1 MLLRRHRAS
10 LPDVDPAFNKTP
22 RETMDPAFTD
32 LNLTNAEAEEQVKD
46 VTETQAERVGDDLG
60 PLSGPGEITDDPG
73 PTVENLFDPS
83 LHNAEKVLEHA
94 AALDAEG
101 LEALTKAET
110 AGKTRKGVLEA
121 LAKFSAEKEQ
131 EGEPGTPG
139 DTEAPD
145 PGEDPSK
152 DGEELF

>member
-22 RETMDPAFTD
+22 HETMDLAFTGK
-32 LNLTNAEAEEQVKD
+32 E
-46 VTETQAERVGDDLG
+46 
-60 PLSGPGEITDDPG
+60 G
-73 PTVENLFDPS
+73 PTVENLFDPG
-83 LHNAEKVLEHA
+83 LHNIEKVLEHA
-94 AALDAEG
+94 AALDVDELA
-101 LEALTKAET
+101 ALIQAET
-110 AGKTRKGVLEA
+110 AGKSRKGVLEA

-131 EGEPGTPG
+131 EAEPGTPG

-152 DGEELF
+152 DDEGLF

>member
-1 MLLRRHRAS
+1 MLLRRHRSS

-22 RETMDPAFTD
+22 HETMDPAFTD
-32 LNLTNAEAEEQVKD
+32 K
-46 VTETQAERVGDDLG
+46 G
-60 PLSGPGEITDDPG
+60 G

-94 AALDAEG
+94 AALDADE
-101 LEALTKAET
+101 LAALTQAET
-110 AGKTRKGVLEA
+110 AGKSRKGVLEA

-131 EGEPGTPG
+131 EDAPGTPG
-139 DTEAPD
+139 DPEAPD
-145 PGEDPSK
+145 PGDTPPK

>member
-10 LPDVDPAFNKTP
+10 LPDVDPAFDKTP
-22 RETMDPAFTD
+22 HETVDPAFID
-32 LNLTNAEAEEQVKD
+32 PNLANAEAKEQV
-46 VTETQAERVGDDLG
+46 
-60 PLSGPGEITDDPG
+60 SGEGS

-94 AALDAEG
+94 ASLDAGE
-101 LEALTKAET
+101 LAALTQAEA
-110 AGKTRKGVLEA
+110 AGKSRKGVLEA

-131 EGEPGTPG
+131 EEAPGTSG
-139 DTEAPD
+139 DPEAPD
-145 PGEDPSK
+145 PGDTPSK

>member
-22 RETMDPAFTD
+22 HETVDPAFTD
-32 LNLTNAEAEEQVKD
+32 PNLTGA
-46 VTETQAERVGDDLG
+46 
-60 PLSGPGEITDDPG
+60 PG

-94 AALDAEG
+94 ASLDAGE
-101 LEALTKAET
+101 LAALTQAEA
-110 AGKTRKGVLEA
+110 AGKSRKGVLEA

-131 EGEPGTPG
+131 EEAPGTSG
-139 DTEAPD
+139 DPEAPD
-145 PGEDPSK
+145 PGDTPSK

>member
-22 RETMDPAFTD
+22 HETVDPAFTD
-32 LNLTNAEAEEQVKD
+32 PDLTNAKAGEQV
-46 VTETQAERVGDDLG
+46 
-60 PLSGPGEITDDPG
+60 SGAPGS
-73 PTVENLFDPS
+73 TVENLFDPN
-83 LHNAEKVLEHA
+83 LHNTEKVLEHA
-94 AALDAEG
+94 ASLDADE
-101 LEALTKAET
+101 LAALIQAET
-110 AGKTRKGVLEA
+110 AGKSRKGVLEA

-131 EGEPGTPG
+131 EGDPSTPG

>member
-22 RETMDPAFTD
+22 HETVDPAFTD
-32 LNLTNAEAEEQVKD
+32 PNLTNAEAKG
-46 VTETQAERVGDDLG
+46 A
-60 PLSGPGEITDDPG
+60 
-73 PTVENLFDPS
+73 VENLFDPS

-110 AGKTRKGVLEA
+110 AGKARKGVLEA
-121 LAKFSAEKEQ
+121 LAKFSTEKEQ

-152 DGEELF
+152 DDEGLF